1 MTALAF
7 ALGLALISALEW
19 ALDRG
24 FVGRLWASAWAR
36 VTGLA
41 TAFFVRSGK
50 TWLRPRRK
58 HWYSRL
64 AEGAGVG

>member
-1 MTALAF
+1 MTTLAF

-19 ALDRG
+19 AIDRG
-24 FVGRLWASAWAR
+24 FVGRLWVSAWAR
-36 VTGLA
+36 VSWPAST
-41 TAFFVRSGK
+41 FFLISRK